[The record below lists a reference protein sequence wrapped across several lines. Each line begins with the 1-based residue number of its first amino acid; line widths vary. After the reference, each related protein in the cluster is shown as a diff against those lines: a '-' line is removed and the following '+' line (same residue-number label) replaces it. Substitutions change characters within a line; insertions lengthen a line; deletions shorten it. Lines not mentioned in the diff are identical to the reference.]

1 MAEKKAD
8 ISGLVKVFRMVQSSF
23 GYFGRKYGLTISE
36 MMILFDT
43 FYQGKVTVTQLAD
56 SLGIPKSTV
65 SRLVDHMVRLKYLD
79 RIRPEDNR
87 RIVQISVTDE
97 FCANLE
103 FLKDDLAFQQVLE
116 KDLPRETGQKAIG
129 KLMELVDILQADVP
143 GKKVL

>member
-1 MAEKKAD
+1 
-8 ISGLVKVFRMVQSSF
+8 
-23 GYFGRKYGLTISE
+23 

-43 FYQGKVTVTQLAD
+43 FYLGKVTVTQLAD

-65 SRLVDHMVRLKYLD
+65 SRLVDHMVRLNYLD

-97 FCANLE
+97 FCASLG
-103 FLKDDLAFQQVLE
+103 FLQDDQAFQQVLE

-129 KLMELVDILQADVP
+129 KLMELVDILQTDVP
-143 GKKVL
+143 AKKVP